1 MTEVIQNPVAVEV
14 GGLDALA
21 FDLAEATTAV
31 RRISRRA
38 VRARLDQQALAGA
51 QVEVLVTVV
60 ESPGIGVAETAR
72 ALGVAP
78 NTVSTL
84 VGQLVRAG
92 LLERTEDADDRRAA
106 VLLPTAAGRTRVR
119 RWRQER
125 SRLVAHALGRLSPD
139 DRRRIHAAVGPIR
152 RLAEAMIVQLEEEQR
167 ASGPRTDALAAG
179 QALGSGG
186 ATATIAV

>member
-1 MTEVIQNPVAVEV
+1 MQEPIAAEV

-21 FDLAEATTAV
+21 FDLTEATTAV
-31 RRISRRA
+31 RRVSRRA

-92 LLERTEDADDRRAA
+92 LLERTEDAQDRRAA

-139 DRRRIHAAVGPIR
+139 DRHRIHAAVGPIR

-167 ASGPRTDALAAG
+167 
-179 QALGSGG
+179 
-186 ATATIAV
+186 

>member
-1 MTEVIQNPVAVEV
+1 MRGRGRECAPDAQHLCNRGTIGSVTEVMQEPVAGEV

-21 FDLAEATTAV
+21 FDLTEATTAV
-31 RRISRRA
+31 RRVSRRA

-92 LLERTEDADDRRAA
+92 LLARTEDAQDRRAA

-139 DRRRIHAAVGPIR
+139 DRHRIYAAVGPIR
-152 RLAEAMIVQLEEEQR
+152 RLAEAMIVQLEEEQ
-167 ASGPRTDALAAG
+167 P
-179 QALGSGG
+179 
-186 ATATIAV
+186 

>member
-1 MTEVIQNPVAVEV
+1 MNEPRTDA
-14 GGLDALA
+14 GGLEALA
-21 FDLAEATTAV
+21 YDLSEATTAV
-31 RRISRRA
+31 RRVSRRA
-38 VRARLDQQALAGA
+38 LRTGVDHEALPHA

-92 LLERTEDADDRRAA
+92 LIARTEDLEDRRAA
-106 VLLPTAAGRTRVR
+106 VLLPTTAGRARVR

-125 SRLVAHALGRLSPD
+125 SRLVSHALGRLSPD
-139 DRRRIHAAVGPIR
+139 DRHRIHAAVGPIR
-152 RLAEAMIVQLEEEQR
+152 RLAEAMVVQLEEGR
-167 ASGPRTDALAAG
+167 
-179 QALGSGG
+179 
-186 ATATIAV
+186 

>member
-1 MTEVIQNPVAVEV
+1 MQEPVAVEV

-31 RRISRRA
+31 RRVSRRA

-92 LLERTEDADDRRAA
+92 LLERTEDAQDRRAA
-106 VLLPTAAGRTRVR
+106 VLLPTAAGRTACGGGG
-119 RWRQER
+119 R
-125 SRLVAHALGRLSPD
+125 SARGWWPTPSAGSA
-139 DRRRIHAAVGPIR
+139 
-152 RLAEAMIVQLEEEQR
+152 
-167 ASGPRTDALAAG
+167 RTTAAG
-179 QALGSGG
+179 STPPSGRSG
-186 ATATIAV
+186 AWPRR